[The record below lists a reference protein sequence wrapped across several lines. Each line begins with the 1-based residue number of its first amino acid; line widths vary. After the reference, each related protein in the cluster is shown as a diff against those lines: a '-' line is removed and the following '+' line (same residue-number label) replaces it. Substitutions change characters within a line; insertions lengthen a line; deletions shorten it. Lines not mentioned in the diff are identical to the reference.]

1 MAIKRQ
7 RMKKMYLEISSSK
20 RSTLKNN
27 LNHNRSQ
34 NDENVRTWTRSTR
47 RTRNCANRRGVAAGW
62 LLRRGDLLLDGGGD
76 HLLDGGGDPLAD
88 NGCGDHKG
96 HMIVTT
102 VEEGVFTPKYLDDSG
117 CVSAHVDNERVLGK
131 CYRIYKII

>member
-1 MAIKRQ
+1 MAVKRQ
-7 RMKKMYLEISSSK
+7 RMKKMHLEMRSCVEIRSPKKSK
-20 RSTLKNN
+20 LKNN

-76 HLLDGGGDPLAD
+76 HLAD
-88 NGCGDHKG
+88 NGCRDHKG
-96 HMIVTT
+96 HDWDHGGGGRLYT
-102 VEEGVFTPKYLDDSG
+102 
-117 CVSAHVDNERVLGK
+117 
-131 CYRIYKII
+131 

>member
-1 MAIKRQ
+1 MAVERERIKRMHLEM
-7 RMKKMYLEISSSK
+7 RSCVEIRSPKKSK
-20 RSTLKNN
+20 LKNN

-62 LLRRGDLLLDGGGD
+62 LLRRGDLLLLNGGGD

-88 NGCGDHKG
+88 NGCSDHEG
-96 HMIVTT
+96 HDCDHRG
-102 VEEGVFTPKYLDDSG
+102 EWRL
-117 CVSAHVDNERVLGK
+117 
-131 CYRIYKII
+131 

>member
-62 LLRRGDLLLDGGGD
+62 LLRRGDLLLLNGGGD
-76 HLLDGGGDPLAD
+76 HLLDGGGEPLAD
-88 NGCGDHKG
+88 KGCSYHKG
-96 HMIVTT
+96 HDWDHGGGGRLYT
-102 VEEGVFTPKYLDDSG
+102 
-117 CVSAHVDNERVLGK
+117 
-131 CYRIYKII
+131 